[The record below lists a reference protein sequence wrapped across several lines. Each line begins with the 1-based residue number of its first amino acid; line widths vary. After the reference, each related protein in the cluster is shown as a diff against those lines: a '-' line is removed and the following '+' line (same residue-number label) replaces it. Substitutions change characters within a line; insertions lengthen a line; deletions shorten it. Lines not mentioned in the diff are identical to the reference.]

1 LNGIQGHAG
10 WFLTSLET
18 RRKLSMKLLSTL
30 LLSGAAVL
38 VAAPALAQSAGTPPP
53 RVNPFDQVDLNR
65 DGVITLEEATQA
77 RTAAFVRLDAN
88 RDGSL
93 SREEMISERRMH
105 GGGPDR
111 PQRRPGRPNPDANGD
126 GTVTRA
132 EWDAAIA
139 ARGAEASRSGGE
151 MFARL
156 DANSDG
162 QLVQAELQALRAN
175 RAERRGRMEER
186 RGRRQERPERPRMDT
201 NNDGQISR
209 AEWLAVPDRM
219 HERADANRDGRV
231 TREEAENAWRRGERP
246 PAGQR

>member
-1 LNGIQGHAG
+1 
-10 WFLTSLET
+10 
-18 RRKLSMKLLSTL
+18 MKLLSTL

-38 VAAPALAQSAGTPPP
+38 VAAPALAQTAGTPPP
-53 RVNPFDQVDLNR
+53 RVNPFDQIDLNR
-65 DGVITLEEATQA
+65 DGVITLEEAAQA
-77 RTAAFVRLDAN
+77 RAAAFVRLDAN
-88 RDGSL
+88 RDGWL
-93 SREEMISERRMH
+93 SREEMASERRMQ

-111 PQRRPGRPNPDANGD
+111 PQRRSGRPNPDANGD

-139 ARGAEASRSGGE
+139 TRGAEASRRAGE

-156 DANSDG
+156 DTNNDG
-162 QLVQAELQALRAN
+162 QLGQAELQAQRAN
-175 RAERRGRMEER
+175 RAEH
-186 RGRRQERPERPRMDT
+186 RGRRQERRERPRMDT

-231 TREEAENAWRRGERP
+231 TREEAESAWRRGERP